1 LSQFYATTG
10 RFADAI
16 DEVGKATVP
25 ATASKA
31 TPSTLDAKG
40 YIEKTMEIT
49 GADRSGAI
57 AVAYAAAGDRDKA
70 IEYLQKGYSDGDD
83 ILLWIRY
90 PVFDSMR
97 SDPRYAGLLRRL
109 GVPE

>member
-1 LSQFYATTG
+1 
-10 RFADAI
+10 
-16 DEVGKATVP
+16 
-25 ATASKA
+25 
-31 TPSTLDAKG
+31 
-40 YIEKTMEIT
+40 MEIT

-83 ILLWIRY
+83 IQLWIRY

-97 SDPRYAGLLRRL
+97 ADPRYAELMRRL